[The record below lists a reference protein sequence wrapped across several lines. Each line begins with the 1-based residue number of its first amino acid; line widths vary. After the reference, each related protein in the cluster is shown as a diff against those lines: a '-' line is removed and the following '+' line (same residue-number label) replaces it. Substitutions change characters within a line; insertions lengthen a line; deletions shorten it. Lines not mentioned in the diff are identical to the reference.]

1 MQCERVDDVAD
12 QRSEQKVP
20 KAVSLVRGD
29 CIGVI
34 SEGTRGRPTRT
45 PILSNVRVLYPHF

>member
-34 SEGTRGRPTRT
+34 SAGTRGTRT